1 MARPVKDGIDYF
13 PLDTDFLIDDK
24 IRLIKA
30 EFGAKGILIL
40 IALFCDIY
48 RTTGYYKVWSEDACF
63 LMADAVGCGCAP
75 ENIRQVV
82 LGCLRRSIF
91 DNGVFKVFGILTS
104 AGIQR
109 RYLRAVSTRDSIS
122 MIREYWLLDEN
133 NKKDVQPSV
142 LKKIA
147 FLSINSK
154 KTPVSLEETPDN
166 LQINPQSKGKKS
178 KEKNIYIDGAKAPLE
193 EYLSV
198 FISCCPSLTPP
209 EAWTPK
215 RKKLVLSKSLTPE
228 QMAEVFRRV
237 EASDFLTG
245 RTGTWKADFEWI
257 LEPDHWQRIKEGYY
271 DNRKPAKSASTPSFD
286 LDEYERTSS
295 WGYFEGGIA
304 K

>member
-91 DNGVFKVFGILTS
+91 DNGVFNAFGILTS

-122 MIREYWLLDEN
+122 MIKEYWLLDEN

-154 KTPVSLEETPDN
+154 KTLVSLEETPDN
-166 LQINPQSKGKKS
+166 LQINPQRKVKERIYTQTAQKRRWKS
-178 KEKNIYIDGAKAPLE
+178 I
-193 EYLSV
+193 
-198 FISCCPSLTPP
+198 
-209 EAWTPK
+209 
-215 RKKLVLSKSLTPE
+215 
-228 QMAEVFRRV
+228 
-237 EASDFLTG
+237 FLCLFL
-245 RTGTWKADFEWI
+245 AA
-257 LEPDHWQRIKEGYY
+257 L
-271 DNRKPAKSASTPSFD
+271 
-286 LDEYERTSS
+286 L
-295 WGYFEGGIA
+295 
-304 K
+304 